1 MQRLALEVMFVVLAS
16 LWLAGCASWSLTP
29 STAPT
34 VARSAAPTRYE
45 ATVNNYFDL
54 TMPAQATPRK
64 LSIGAPEGSP
74 CALHGTGGRHA
85 GWVVP
90 VIYDTTPAA
99 PATTTSAMPQRG
111 MPAGKGGNDK
121 NSKTAAASAATAQP
135 LKSST
140 SGTTTA
146 SATAA
151 SNAAPPTSLKE
162 VNIRGT
168 RYFFW
173 FSSETLAAVSRDS
186 DTCP

>member
-1 MQRLALEVMFVVLAS
+1 MQRLALEVLFAATAS
-16 LWLAGCASWSLTP
+16 LALAGCASWSSAP
-29 STAPT
+29 ATAPT

-90 VIYDTTPAA
+90 VIYDTTPPVTTLAST
-99 PATTTSAMPQRG
+99 ATPQRSTP
-111 MPAGKGGNDK
+111 PAKGGNDK
-121 NSKTAAASAATAQP
+121 NSKSSASSVATALP

-140 SGTTTA
+140 SGTATTA
-146 SATAA
+146 NSTPATA
-151 SNAAPPTSLKE
+151 LKE
-162 VNIRGT
+162 VNVRGT

-173 FSSETLAAVSRDS
+173 FSSETLAAVSHDV